1 MNLDSKRR
9 FIGAQN
15 RVSGMFFENM
25 IEKALVWHEDRG
37 LMRVRKTPEPMKPI
51 RQVNKQGQFL
61 ACYVKKAQVDF
72 SGTLSGGRAIR
83 FEAKQTDTDRFTRD
97 RLTEDQMK
105 DLEESEQLGALC
117 FVLICF
123 GFDHVYR
130 IPWSVW
136 RDMKTVFGRKYVTEE
151 DVSKY
156 RVPNK
161 GGIIQILAENNNE
174 EGEKESW

>member
-1 MNLDSKRR
+1 
-9 FIGAQN
+9 
-15 RVSGMFFENM
+15 
-25 IEKALVWHEDRG
+25 
-37 LMRVRKTPEPMKPI
+37 
-51 RQVNKQGQFL
+51 
-61 ACYVKKAQVDF
+61 
-72 SGTLSGGRAIR
+72 
-83 FEAKQTDTDRFTRD
+83 
-97 RLTEDQMK
+97 MK

-136 RDMKTVFGRKYVTEE
+136 RDMKTVFGRKYVIEE

-174 EGEKESW
+174 EGETESW